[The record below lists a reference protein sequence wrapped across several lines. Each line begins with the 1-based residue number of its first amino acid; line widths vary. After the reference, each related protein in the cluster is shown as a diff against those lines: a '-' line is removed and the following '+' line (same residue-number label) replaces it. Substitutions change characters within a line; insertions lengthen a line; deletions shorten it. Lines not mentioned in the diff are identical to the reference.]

1 MKRKLVILG
10 VSGLL
15 AGLAACGW
23 ALFVQVKPPTLAVQ
37 AAFTPLPNGT
47 NLYTG
52 LVSFPVGGGIA
63 KVRPEVQFQSRLG
76 VVFLECPPFSNS
88 APTGAKASMHRMQF
102 QFAVPSSVHRFR
114 LGAEYEAPGAGMA
127 AVLGRFMNLL
137 PPRVVPGPVNAWLVR
152 KGAWNVSR
160 LEVFQDLWTTNTAGP
175 GPAPSGVRGH

>member
-1 MKRKLVILG
+1 MKQKLVILG
-10 VSGLL
+10 VSALL

-23 ALFVQVKPPTLAVQ
+23 TLFVRIRPPTLAVQ

-52 LVSFPVGGGIA
+52 LVSFPVVGGIA

-76 VVFLECPPFSNS
+76 VVFLECPPFSNP
-88 APTGAKASMHRMQF
+88 APAGMMASMRRMQF

-114 LGAEYEAPGAGMA
+114 LGAEYEAPGAGWA
-127 AVLGRFMNLL
+127 AVLGRLVNLL

-152 KGAWNVSR
+152 NGAWNVTR
-160 LEVFQDLWTTNTAGP
+160 LEVFQDLWTTNTAGQ
-175 GPAPSGVRGH
+175 SGDHAGFRSH